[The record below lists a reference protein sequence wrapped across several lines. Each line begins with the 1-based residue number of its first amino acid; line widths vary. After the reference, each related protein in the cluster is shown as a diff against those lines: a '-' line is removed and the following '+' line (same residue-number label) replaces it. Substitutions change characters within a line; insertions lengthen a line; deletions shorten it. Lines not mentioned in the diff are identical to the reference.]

1 MKQHIENLKHPPGM
15 PMIEHNF
22 DLNISPT
29 FPIFTAAAVKNFQ
42 MWPKFG
48 VWGDLVSKWNDISE
62 I

>member
-48 VWGDLVSKWNDISE
+48 V
-62 I
+62 